1 MSLFHSSGADS
12 FSLCCNANT
21 ASLTKSFFVKE
32 GGKITHKDWKTKQ
45 MKGAKRSRGWENAAY
60 TVVNHVWY
68 KQVKSC
74 CFHAALPPTLPTTSC
89 ISWFVRLSAKFINWA
104 HYPGNLIWI
113 SVIVVFCVYRRQREW
128 SCVGLGVTD
137 SLYTCSSCLSCV
149 SARDASV
156 MFQPSKS
163 HRSSAER
170 NAIYIFHYPLSHL
183 SHSLSFWPHLW
194 ALLLTDSTCSLLLF
208 LVTHALK

>member
-1 MSLFHSSGADS
+1 
-12 FSLCCNANT
+12 
-21 ASLTKSFFVKE
+21 
-32 GGKITHKDWKTKQ
+32 
-45 MKGAKRSRGWENAAY
+45 MKGAKRSRRWENAAY

-89 ISWFVRLSAKFINWA
+89 ISWFVRLSAKCINWA

-149 SARDASV
+149 SARDPSV

-170 NAIYIFHYPLSHL
+170 NAIYIFHYPPSPSFPPSLFLTS
-183 SHSLSFWPHLW
+183 SLSSSPHWFHLF
-194 ALLLTDSTCSLLLF
+194 SPFISRHTCFKIKIL
-208 LVTHALK
+208 